1 MSGGITVTLSY
12 EERILN
18 ALAHVEHGRGDSG
31 LTCDVAD
38 AAAIRGVLAPL
49 YAERDEARWIAGAL
63 AVALSGAENAPI
75 PAREDAEKALAWA
88 AERRTA

>member
-18 ALAHVEHGRGDSG
+18 ALAHVEHRRGDDR
-31 LTCDVAD
+31 LTRDVRD
-38 AAAIRGVLAPL
+38 AAAIRAVLLWL
-49 YAERDEARWIAGAL
+49 YAERDEARRIAGAL
-63 AVALSGAENAPI
+63 AVALSGAEDAPI
-75 PAREDAEKALAWA
+75 PAREDAEKALSWA